1 MTYCTLTDIRGMM
14 TEDILI
20 RMTNDEEIAVTL
32 IDPDNPAH
40 ASMVGRINAA
50 IAKAD
55 STIDSKLRDK
65 YNLPLSPLPD
75 VIRDCAVDIAIYN
88 IYTRKMPEA
97 PPSRKDRHDEA
108 IRTLERIADGKQS
121 IGENTP
127 PDEQTETIDSISNS
141 KTLDDRVFTKE
152 SLGGF

>member
-1 MTYCTLTDIRGMM
+1 MAYSTLTDIRGMM

-20 RMTNDEEIAVTL
+20 RMTNDEEVAVTL
-32 IDPDNPAH
+32 IDPNNSAH
-40 ASMVGRINAA
+40 ANMVARINAA

-55 STIDSKLRDK
+55 STIDSKLRDIF
-65 YNLPLSPLPD
+65 NLPLSPLPD
-75 VIRDCAVDIAIYN
+75 VIKDCAVDIAIYN

-97 PPSRKDRHDEA
+97 PASRKDRFDDA

-127 PDEQTETIDSISNS
+127 PDAQPETLDSISTN

>member
-1 MTYCTLTDIRGMM
+1 MAYCTLTDIRGMM
-14 TEDILI
+14 TEDVLI
-20 RMTNDEEIAVTL
+20 RMTNDEELTVTL
-32 IDPDNPAH
+32 IDPNNSAH
-40 ASMVGRINAA
+40 ANMLARVNAA

-55 STIDSKLRDK
+55 STIDSKLRDR

-97 PPSRKDRHDEA
+97 PASRKDRKDDA
-108 IRTLERIADGKQS
+108 IRTLERIAEGKQS

-127 PDEQTETIDSISNS
+127 PDAQAASLDSIIASTTVS
-141 KTLDDRVFTKE
+141 DRVFTRK
-152 SLGGF
+152 SLEGF